1 MFTAG
6 SQQDRQSGQS
16 LGNFLIGQMETIPA
30 ASENAAN
37 EAPEPEMTPEEAEE
51 QLFWEQFAGRE
62 VQVIC
67 LFHAE

>member
-1 MFTAG
+1 
-6 SQQDRQSGQS
+6 
-16 LGNFLIGQMETIPA
+16 METIPA

-51 QLFWEQFAGRE
+51 QLFWDQFAGRE

-67 LFHAE
+67 LFHAEWAWNIIWLPLEWEYSSCLR